1 MYIGAGRDVWSGL
14 GVTVLVS
21 SNGVGQSLSGL
32 NAESQILCTT
42 PEAGTGH
49 KICGGAFD
57 RTVWAPVD
65 AAWC

>member
-1 MYIGAGRDVWSGL
+1 M
-14 GVTVLVS
+14 LVS

-57 RTVWAPVD
+57 RTV
-65 AAWC
+65 